1 MWKTWSMA
9 EEQEPVRKV
18 AKRVVK
24 KTVVKRPV
32 TPPAAT
38 IRYGRPSVRTS
49 PSAPR
54 AAAPPSA
61 KSAKSTSSTAKVRP
75 ARPPLAIGKKA
86 GATGKAVGARTAR
99 AASTTF
105 DGVKGATRR
114 AGENVSDSIYSL
126 RHYSLP
132 RIEQTKAAASVGAV
146 VGIAVV
152 AITSLLL
159 TIFSHLRGV
168 STGGGRWGS
177 LTVVVVAFIA
187 FALGEFL
194 LAKWYVRQP
203 RITSFLALC
212 LELVIIMGFFLGVIN
227 SVWAWLIM
235 PILGAVT
242 FAIAHR
248 LIAIADSSPREA

>member
-1 MWKTWSMA
+1 MA
-9 EEQEPVRKV
+9 EEQEPTPRV

-32 TPPAAT
+32 APPAPT
-38 IRYGRPSVRTS
+38 MRYGRPSVTPT

-54 AAAPPSA
+54 AAA
-61 KSAKSTSSTAKVRP
+61 AKSTATKGSITKVRP
-75 ARPPLAIGKKA
+75 GLPQLAIGKKVN
-86 GATGKAVGARTAR
+86 ATGRVVGAQTAR
-99 AASTTF
+99 AASATF
-105 DGVKGATRR
+105 GGIKNTTRR
-114 AGENVSDSIYSL
+114 AGEIVSDSIYSL

-132 RIEQTKAAASVGAV
+132 RIEQTKAAAAVGAV
-146 VGIAVV
+146 VGVVVV
-152 AITSLLL
+152 AVTALLV
-159 TIFSHLRGV
+159 TMFSHLRGV

-177 LTVVVVAFIA
+177 LAVVVVAFIA

-212 LELVIIMGFFLGVIN
+212 LELVVIMGLFLGVIN

-235 PILGAVT
+235 PILGAVA
-242 FAIAHR
+242 FALSHR
-248 LIAIADSSPREA
+248 LIAVADSSSYGS